1 MMKSLFYPLGLVLI
15 TFLILTSCMGSGTDL
30 PQKHIQ
36 MVQNYDFKDWDGNT
50 VSVTDFEGSIV
61 VIDFWETWCG
71 PCLSA
76 FPGFQQALDEYPD
89 DLVIIAATA
98 GWQNDWV
105 DALNFKVENDYDFI
119 YVDGSELASVLGFRA
134 IPYKIFLDRD
144 GKVESVQ
151 RGSGGADREYEKL
164 VEKIN
169 KQP

>member
-1 MMKSLFYPLGLVLI
+1 MNSKLHLLFPLFIPFL
-15 TFLILTSCMGSGTDL
+15 FLISCMEPGAEL
-30 PQKHIQ
+30 PNRHVEL
-36 MVQNYDFKDWDGNT
+36 VQNYEFSDWDGNT
-50 VSVTDFEGSIV
+50 VSVADFKGSIV

-98 GWQNDWV
+98 GWQNDRE
-105 DALNFKVENDYDFI
+105 DAVNFKDENDYGFI

-134 IPYKIFLDRD
+134 IPYKIIINRE
-144 GKVESVQ
+144 GNIEGVQ

-164 VEKIN
+164 AERIN
-169 KQP
+169 N